1 MNRFDFEDAITK
13 LWQTTD
19 DLNLVCGSLSEDD
32 EDGILNKL
40 TGIAEL
46 HDLRV
51 QRVWEIFENLIA
63 NGIITSEESVAN
75 TWEG

>member
-19 DLNLVCGSLSEDD
+19 DINLVCGSLSGED

-63 NGIITSEESVAN
+63 NGIITSEGVAN